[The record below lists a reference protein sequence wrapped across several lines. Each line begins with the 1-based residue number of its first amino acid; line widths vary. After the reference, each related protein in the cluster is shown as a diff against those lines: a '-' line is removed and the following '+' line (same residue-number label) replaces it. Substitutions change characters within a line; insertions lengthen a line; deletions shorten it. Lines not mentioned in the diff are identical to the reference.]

1 MKIVADIDV
10 PFLKGVLEPYAEVL
24 YKKGCEISHEDV
36 KEADALILRTR
47 TRCNA
52 ELLEDSKVKLI
63 ATATIGTDH
72 VDFDYCRSH
81 GIEVQNAAGCNAG
94 GVMQYVFSAL
104 YGIAARKGIKIDGS
118 TIGII
123 GVGNVGKKIETMAKH
138 LGFNVLL
145 CDPPRAAA
153 EGPEA
158 FCSLEYLLENSQIV
172 TLHVPLDETTRRM
185 AGPEFFAMMQPG
197 SIFINAARGEVM
209 DEDALKDTMPKFGA
223 VVIDTW
229 NNEPKVDA
237 DLVDMVDIA
246 TPHIA
251 GYSFQG
257 KQMGTSMAVQAV
269 ARYFDIDELKD
280 FFPKSDISGHEP
292 VLLDLQG
299 KNHGQIAAVFQY
311 NYPIFTDDFRFRMEP
326 HKFEKLRSEYQYR
339 REIYVDDTTLNN
351 NRNMFTKEDI
361 AQIEQRGS
369 SVQAAEQQ
377 VERFKQGFPWMKIV
391 APATPEKGIQVLDE
405 AAVEAAAKYYEG
417 ASINGKCKFVPASG
431 AASRMFKDLFS
442 GLDALKAGKEL
453 ADDAP
458 AAKFVDQIHSF
469 AFYTPELFG
478 ENTCKC
484 PEYRKDV
491 LSKTLTDEGLGYGA
505 KPKGVLKFHKYTDG
519 EIRTA
524 FAEHLVEAQNYMR
537 NEDGSANLVVTISP
551 EHQHLF
557 EEAYAEVKEAYE
569 AKYGVKY
576 NITFTFQDKA
586 TDTIAVDVD
595 NKPFRTETD
604 SLLFRPAGHGA
615 LIYNLNKL
623 EEEVVSIKNID
634 NVANERLLPETAT
647 WKKVLLGKA
656 LELRDTLH
664 AYLCELDL
672 VCNPIQGSRNT
683 TVGVPGYDPLY
694 EDLCASPEAAAL
706 CDDIEA
712 FLNNV
717 LCIEMPVAETPKAR
731 VEALRAKLDRPVR
744 VAGMVRNQG
753 EPGGGPFII
762 AEKDG
767 STSLQVLESVQ
778 VNMSDDHARNALA
791 SATHFNPVDIVCCLH
806 DYKGQSFDL
815 LKYVDEDAGFISSKS
830 YQGRELKALE
840 LPGLWNGA
848 MSNWNTLF
856 VEVPLETFN
865 PVKVVLDL
873 LRPAHQN

>member
-1 MKIVADIDV
+1 M
-10 PFLKGVLEPYAEVL
+10 
-24 YKKGCEISHEDV
+24 
-36 KEADALILRTR
+36 
-47 TRCNA
+47 
-52 ELLEDSKVKLI
+52 
-63 ATATIGTDH
+63 
-72 VDFDYCRSH
+72 
-81 GIEVQNAAGCNAG
+81 
-94 GVMQYVFSAL
+94 
-104 YGIAARKGIKIDGS
+104 
-118 TIGII
+118 
-123 GVGNVGKKIETMAKH
+123 
-138 LGFNVLL
+138 
-145 CDPPRAAA
+145 
-153 EGPEA
+153 
-158 FCSLEYLLENSQIV
+158 
-172 TLHVPLDETTRRM
+172 
-185 AGPEFFAMMQPG
+185 
-197 SIFINAARGEVM
+197 
-209 DEDALKDTMPKFGA
+209 
-223 VVIDTW
+223 
-229 NNEPKVDA
+229 
-237 DLVDMVDIA
+237 
-246 TPHIA
+246 
-251 GYSFQG
+251 
-257 KQMGTSMAVQAV
+257 
-269 ARYFDIDELKD
+269 
-280 FFPKSDISGHEP
+280 
-292 VLLDLQG
+292 
-299 KNHGQIAAVFQY
+299 
-311 NYPIFTDDFRFRMEP
+311 FR
-326 HKFEKLRSEYQYR
+326 
-339 REIYVDDTTLNN
+339 
-351 NRNMFTKEDI
+351 KEDI

-369 SVQAAEQQ
+369 SVQTVEQQ
-377 VERFKQGFPWMKIV
+377 VERFRQGFPWMKIV

-405 AAVEAAAKYYEG
+405 EAVDAAVKYYE
-417 ASINGKCKFVPASG
+417 AARINGKYKFVPASG

-442 GLDALKAGKEL
+442 GLDALKEGKEL
-453 ADDAP
+453 SDDAP
-458 AAKFVDQIHSF
+458 AAKFVDQIRSF

-478 ENTCKC
+478 EEPCKC

-537 NEDGSANLVVTISP
+537 NDDGTANLVVTISP

-557 EEAYAEVKEAYE
+557 EEAYAQVKEAYE
-569 AKYGVKY
+569 AKYGVQY

-586 TDTIAVDVD
+586 TDTIAVDVE

-664 AYLCELDL
+664 GYLRELDA
-672 VCNPIQGSRNT
+672 VCTPIAGSR
-683 TVGVPGYDPLY
+683 VVVAGLPGYDPVY
-694 EDLCASPEAAAL
+694 DDIYASDEVMAL

-712 FLNNV
+712 FLEKT
-717 LCIEMPVAETPKAR
+717 LCVKMPQADTCKAR
-731 VEALRAKLDRPVR
+731 VEAIRAKLDRPVR
-744 VAGMVRNQG
+744 VAGMVKNQG

-778 VNMSDDHARNALA
+778 INMSDDHARNALA

-815 LKYVDEDAGFISSKS
+815 LQYVDEDAGFISSKS

-856 VEVPLETFN
+856 VEVPLATFN